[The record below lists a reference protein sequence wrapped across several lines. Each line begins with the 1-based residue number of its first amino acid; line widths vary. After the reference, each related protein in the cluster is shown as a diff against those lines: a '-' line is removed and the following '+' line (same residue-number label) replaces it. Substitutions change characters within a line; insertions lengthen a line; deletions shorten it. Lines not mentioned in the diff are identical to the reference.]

1 MQIEEISFREWVVC
15 KVRRRSMPAEMPA
28 PVSETPAPICET
40 AGQLSE
46 TAALVSETP
55 RQRVSRPVPFN
66 VRRAG
71 DRRLDEAIAWFPGK
85 ERRRIPERRI
95 PEVEETSFAE
105 FERWKRQSD

>member
-1 MQIEEISFREWVVC
+1 MKIEEISFREWVVC
-15 KVRRRSMPAEMPA
+15 KVRRRSLPAETP
-28 PVSETPAPICET
+28 PPPSETPAVDATP
-40 AGQLSE
+40 S
-46 TAALVSETP
+46 VSEAPAPGSEAP
-55 RQRVSRPVPFN
+55 RRRVSRPVPFK

-71 DRRLDEAIAWFPGK
+71 DRRLDEAVAWFTGK